1 MAGSLLPRPQDFMP
15 HDNMHTRPPG
25 VAAGANTNRRIDDI
39 EVLRAIAIIIT
50 LVAHIPYLLFWG
62 DASYD
67 RLSKYLSFL
76 GGVDLF
82 FAISGFV
89 IARDLIP
96 RLRAAGSNAAF
107 WRITGAYWIRRAF
120 RILPSAWIW
129 GCAGLLAAMFFNE
142 SEAFGTVRGNLN
154 SVVANV
160 MQVANFHWWSCS
172 IGLSDCGYNAIFWSL
187 SVEEQFYVVLPLL
200 YLVARRQFVAALAIL
215 ALAQALAPRAPWSLL
230 WFMRTDALMLGVLL
244 AIWSQRDTYRL
255 YEPTFLRNR
264 WVAGAAMTALL
275 FCVLVLPENLPV
287 GKIGVTPFPLGLLA
301 LVCCIWVWIASYN
314 RGYILQVGWLKR
326 ICLWFGTRSFA
337 LYLIHIPVFYGVRE
351 IYFCIEPAGTVFD
364 KEFTLLFLASALP
377 ALLTI
382 AELNYR
388 LVENPLRRR
397 GAEIAARFLQ
407 DGARSG
413 WTKDRARKTARR
425 LGSVLSRWV
434 NRFGKPVA

>member
-1 MAGSLLPRPQDFMP
+1 MP
-15 HDNMHTRPPG
+15 HDNMRTRHPG
-25 VAAGANTNRRIDDI
+25 VAAGANANRRIDDI
-39 EVLRAIAIIIT
+39 EVLRAIAIIVT

-62 DASYD
+62 DPSYD
-67 RLSKYLSFL
+67 RLSARLSFL

-96 RLRAAGSNAAF
+96 RLRAVESNVTF
-107 WRITGAYWIRRAF
+107 WRITGAFWIRRAF

-142 SEAFGTVRGNLN
+142 SNAFGTVRGNFN

-160 MQVANFHWWSCS
+160 LQVANLHWWSCS
-172 IGLSDCGYNAIFWSL
+172 VGLSDCGYNAIFWSL

-200 YLVARRQFVAALAIL
+200 YLVARRRFVAALAIL
-215 ALAQALAPRAPWSLL
+215 ALVQALAPRPPWSLL

-244 AIWSQRDTYRL
+244 AIWSQRDSYRL

-264 WVAGAAMTALL
+264 WVAWAATAALL
-275 FCVLVLPENLPV
+275 FCVLVFPENLPV

-301 LVCCIWVWIASYN
+301 RVCCIWVWIASYD
-314 RGYILQVGWLKR
+314 RGYILQTGWLKR
-326 ICLWFGTRSFA
+326 ACLWVGTRSFA
-337 LYLIHIPVFYGVRE
+337 LYLIHIPVFYAVRE
-351 IYFCIEPAGTVFD
+351 IYFCIEPAGTIFD
-364 KEFTLLFLASALP
+364 EKFTLPFLVSALP
-377 ALLTI
+377 ALLII

-407 DGARSG
+407 DGTRSG
-413 WTKDRARKTARR
+413 RTKAWAWESARR
-425 LGSVLSRWV
+425 LRSVLSRWG